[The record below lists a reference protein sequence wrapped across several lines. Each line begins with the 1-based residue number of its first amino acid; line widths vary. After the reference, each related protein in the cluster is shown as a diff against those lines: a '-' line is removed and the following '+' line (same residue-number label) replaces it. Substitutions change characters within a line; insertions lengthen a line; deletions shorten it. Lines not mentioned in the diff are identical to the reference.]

1 LPVKD
6 EPDVEAKELLMNR
19 LAAVA
24 DSEEED
30 SAEEDDEGG
39 GLTNTESAVLDEE
52 CAGLEGKNLRKKD
65 VRRNKIM
72 PD

>member
-1 LPVKD
+1 
-6 EPDVEAKELLMNR
+6 MSR

-39 GLTNTESAVLDEE
+39 GLANVDATVLDDE
-52 CAGLEGKNLRKKD
+52 CVGLEGAVKLLF
-65 VRRNKIM
+65 
-72 PD
+72 

>member
-6 EPDVEAKELLMNR
+6 EPDVEAKELLLSR

-39 GLTNTESAVLDEE
+39 GLANVDSTVLDDE
-52 CAGLEGKNLRKKD
+52 CVGLEGKISKEILSRD
-65 VRRNKIM
+65 HGV
-72 PD
+72 